1 MSLREALQLSVARC
15 APHAMQHAT
24 TGVAVATGHAT
35 DVQQEATSPRCA
47 DATTS
52 ATTVQPTSCTPV
64 ALAARGCAS
73 CRHRSRV
80 GTCKEPV
87 AAGLSPQFS
96 ICWPEPGYGTTC
108 AAWKRNPADAIVA
121 VLTAA
126 GRNGWPDKLMHQ
138 WLEDANTWP
147 EAVLDVL
154 TVGKQ
159 RPTNG

>member
-1 MSLREALQLSVARC
+1 
-15 APHAMQHAT
+15 
-24 TGVAVATGHAT
+24 
-35 DVQQEATSPRCA
+35 
-47 DATTS
+47 
-52 ATTVQPTSCTPV
+52 
-64 ALAARGCAS
+64 
-73 CRHRSRV
+73 V

-87 AAGLSPQFS
+87 AAGLSRQFS
-96 ICWPEPGYGTTC
+96 IGWPEPGYGATC

-154 TVGKQ
+154 SFDKQ
-159 RPTNG
+159 GATSGNA